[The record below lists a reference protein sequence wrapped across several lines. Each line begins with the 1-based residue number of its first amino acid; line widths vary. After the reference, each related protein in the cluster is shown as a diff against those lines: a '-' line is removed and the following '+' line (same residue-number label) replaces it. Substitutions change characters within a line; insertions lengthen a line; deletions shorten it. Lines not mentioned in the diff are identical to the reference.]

1 LRRGIVFSLLVERVG
16 AHEGTEFSRSTELDL
31 DIIWPPKRSERQQ
44 SEKGSHW
51 TAAIKMRDL
60 TFAPRAYSRRG
71 EPHATVEAEYLAAD
85 SAESLFFLDDGGESG
100 LPPPPVPSSSSY
112 DNSVVVMVAL
122 ASMFFSPL
130 RFAGVRNVPIIG
142 GVSGGLG
149 TG

>member
-1 LRRGIVFSLLVERVG
+1 
-16 AHEGTEFSRSTELDL
+16 
-31 DIIWPPKRSERQQ
+31 
-44 SEKGSHW
+44 
-51 TAAIKMRDL
+51 MRDL
-60 TFAPRAYSRRG
+60 TFALRAYSRRG
-71 EPHATVEAEYLAAD
+71 EPHAAVEAEYLAAD

-100 LPPPPVPSSSSY
+100 PPPPPVPSSSSSSSY

-142 GVSGGLG
+142 GVSGVLG

>member
-1 LRRGIVFSLLVERVG
+1 
-16 AHEGTEFSRSTELDL
+16 
-31 DIIWPPKRSERQQ
+31 
-44 SEKGSHW
+44 
-51 TAAIKMRDL
+51 MRDL
-60 TFAPRAYSRRG
+60 TFAPRANSRRG

-100 LPPPPVPSSSSY
+100 PPPVPLSSSSY

-122 ASMFFSPL
+122 ASALLSSL
-130 RFAGVRNVPIIG
+130 RFAGVRVPG